1 MDMMIVVFIEVF
13 IQLLPP
19 VLLISFIVAFF
30 WLITDLYDE
39 LNKGGYI
46 K

>member
-1 MDMMIVVFIEVF
+1 MDKMIVAFIEVF

-30 WLITDLYDE
+30 WLFIEIYDE
-39 LNKGGYI
+39 FNKGGYT